1 MPELLHARPKQR
13 RISLTPLVDVI
24 FLLLIF
30 FMLTSQIAP
39 FSLISLSGIKA
50 EDEATATVELPPNQS
65 QPLFSAAALISVSNK
80 GIAING
86 QRIANDELIEALAV
100 LLNDG
105 IEAVI
110 ISPRSSA
117 TVQDLISLLEIVK
130 KSSFRSVTIRKSG

>member
-1 MPELLHARPKQR
+1 MLHARPKQR

-39 FSLISLSGIKA
+39 FSLISLSGTKA
-50 EDEATATVELPPNQS
+50 DDDATTTVELPATQPQS
-65 QPLFSAAALISVSNK
+65 PLSAAALISVSDK

-86 QRIANDELIEALAV
+86 QQIADGELAGALVV
-100 LLNDG
+100 LLNEG
-105 IEAVI
+105 VEAVI

-130 KSSFRSVTIRKSG
+130 KLPFSLVTIRKSG